1 MKKKGFY
8 KQLLLLASFTALS
21 TTTFT
26 LFAQQQGTNQH
37 IPVSQPRTVESGT
50 YWPAGQVLPHF
61 ATPAPQLDGLDMK
74 QGKLS
79 PEEKTMLL
87 AIQGIVNKKQPRIFL
102 FEHYSEGKHKWP
114 RLLNLSIQ
122 ELEPTQYLQL
132 ADKYKNE
139 LKGVIL
145 YSTEK
150 SAHYLNLASTVAGL
164 EDAIPVTSQLYELL
178 QQRNIQ
184 LPVIADLTK
193 LPFTKATEIY
203 EYLYDHYWHRCTHRL
218 LISLPPQRGFVR
230 DLAIASGAAIVWLD
244 ARKWN
249 ENTVLRKFMKAMKPG
264 ESIITGW
271 YAEERSGIGLA
282 TEYGLSTI
290 PSDFYE
296 NTTVYAGMQQQIQY
310 PEIPKMPV
318 LENKIYLALYMSDGD
333 NVQYCQ
339 HAMSA
344 LWDKK
349 GRGIIPINWTISPG
363 LVDFGPAMLNHYY
376 TTATSNDFF
385 ASGPSG
391 MGYSLIYDA
400 HNYLWNATSGA
411 DFTPYAKLTQQY
423 LEKSGLRVITI
434 WDEVNQEQMGAFARN
449 CRYLYGLTQQDWE
462 RRPYK
467 VPTYIQDHKLAFIPN
482 LPCYANGID
491 VIYSFWKDTIAGFDG
506 SNPIFLSAQG
516 ESWKMGP
523 DNIVALKK
531 RLEELSPG
539 NIVICRGDHFFNLFN
554 EANSLPFNLT
564 LLPKM
569 KITSSPATTKN
580 VGIAADGTPSEGHI
594 WTSKKDG
601 DRAWI
606 QFDFKEEY
614 LMNRYVVRHAGNAGL
629 PESLNTRHFSVEVS
643 NNGKEWTC
651 VDTQNNN
658 TSSVTDVDIIPV
670 KARYARLLVH
680 DAGADGVARVGD
692 VEIYGTKISSSR
704 IKQ

>member
-1 MKKKGFY
+1 MKKKAFY
-8 KQLLLLASFTALS
+8 KKLLLLASFIALP
-21 TTTFT
+21 TVTFS

-37 IPVSQPRTVESGT
+37 IPVSQPRTIESGT

-122 ELEPTQYLQL
+122 ELEPAQYLQL

-164 EDAIPVTSQLYELL
+164 EDAIPVTPQLNELL

-184 LPVIADLTK
+184 LPIIADFTK

-203 EYLYDHYWHRCTHRL
+203 EYMYDNYWHRCTHRL
-218 LISLPPQRGFVR
+218 LVSLPPQRGFVR
-230 DLAIASGAAIVWLD
+230 DLAIASGASIVWLD

-310 PEIPKMPV
+310 PEVPKMPV

-339 HAMSA
+339 HAMSE

-506 SNPIFLSAQG
+506 SKPVFLSAQG

-601 DRAWI
+601 NRAWI

-614 LMNRYVVRHAGNAGL
+614 LINRYVVRHAGNAGL
-629 PESLNTRHFSVEVS
+629 PESLNTRSFSVEVS
-643 NNGKEWTC
+643 NDGKEWTC
-651 VDTQNNN
+651 VDTQKNNA
-658 TSSVTDVDIIPV
+658 SSVTDVDIIPV
-670 KARYARLLVH
+670 KGRYVRLLVH

-692 VEIYGTKISSSR
+692 VEIYGCKISSSR
-704 IKQ
+704 

>member
-1 MKKKGFY
+1 MKKKAFY
-8 KQLLLLASFTALS
+8 KQLLLLASFIALPTS
-21 TTTFT
+21 SFT
-26 LFAQQQGTNQH
+26 LFAQQQGTNQY
-37 IPVSQPRTVESGT
+37 IPVSQRRTIERGT

-139 LKGVIL
+139 LKGVVL

-164 EDAIPVTSQLYELL
+164 EDAIPVTPQLYELL

-184 LPVIADLTK
+184 LPVIADFTK

-203 EYLYDHYWHRCTHRL
+203 EYLYDHYWNRCTHRL
-218 LISLPPQRGFVR
+218 LVSLPPQRGFVR

-310 PEIPKMPV
+310 PEVPKMPV

-339 HAMSA
+339 HAMSE

-434 WDEVNQEQMGAFARN
+434 WDEVNQEQMGAYARN

-506 SNPIFLSAQG
+506 SKPVFLSAQG

-569 KITSSPATTKN
+569 KVTSSPATTKN

-614 LMNRYVVRHAGNAGL
+614 LINRYVVRHAGNAGVL
-629 PESLNTRHFSVEVS
+629 ESLNTRSFSVEVS
-643 NNGKEWTC
+643 NDGKEWLR
-651 VDTQNNN
+651 VDTQNDNAA
-658 TSSVTDVDIIPV
+658 SVTDVDIIPV
-670 KARYARLLVH
+670 KGRYVRLLIH
-680 DAGADGVARVGD
+680 DAGSDGVARIGD
-692 VEIYGTKISSSR
+692 VEIYGCKVSSSR
-704 IKQ
+704 

>member
-1 MKKKGFY
+1 MKKKAFY
-8 KQLLLLASFTALS
+8 KNLLLLASFIALPTA
-21 TTTFT
+21 TFS

-37 IPVSQPRTVESGT
+37 IPVSQPRTIESGT

-61 ATPAPQLDGLDMK
+61 ATPASQLDGLDMK
-74 QGKLS
+74 RGKLS

-139 LKGVIL
+139 LKGVVL

-164 EDAIPVTSQLYELL
+164 EDAIPVTPQLYELL
-178 QQRNIQ
+178 QQRDIQ
-184 LPVIADLTK
+184 LPVIADFTK

-203 EYLYDHYWHRCTHRL
+203 EYLYDHYWKRCTHRL
-218 LISLPPQRGFVR
+218 LVSLPPQRGFVR
-230 DLAIASGAAIVWLD
+230 DLAIATGAAIVWLD

-434 WDEVNQEQMGAFARN
+434 WDEVNQEQMGAYARN

-506 SNPIFLSAQG
+506 SKPVFLSAQG

-523 DNIVALKK
+523 DNIVTLKK

-569 KITSSPATTKN
+569 KITSSPSTTKN

-601 DRAWI
+601 NRAWI

-614 LMNRYVVRHAGNAGL
+614 LINRYVVRHAGNAGL
-629 PESLNTRHFSVEVS
+629 PESLNTRSFSVEVS
-643 NNGKEWTC
+643 NDGKEWMR
-651 VDTQNNN
+651 VDTQKNN

-670 KARYARLLVH
+670 KGRYVRLLVH

-692 VEIYGTKISSSR
+692 VEIYGSKISSSR
-704 IKQ
+704 

>member
-1 MKKKGFY
+1 MNKKAFY
-8 KQLLLLASFTALS
+8 NQLLLLASFITLPTS
-21 TTTFT
+21 TFT
-26 LFAQQQGTNQH
+26 IFAQQQGVNQH
-37 IPVSQPRTVESGT
+37 IPVSQHQTIESGT

-61 ATPAPQLDGLDMK
+61 ATPAPQLDGVDMK
-74 QGKLS
+74 QGDLS
-79 PEEKTMLL
+79 PEKKTMLL
-87 AIQGIVNKKQPRIFL
+87 ALQGLVNKKQPRIFL

-122 ELEPTQYLQL
+122 ELEAPQYLQL
-132 ADKYKNE
+132 AGKYKNE

-150 SAHYLNLASTVAGL
+150 STHYLNLASTVAGL
-164 EDAIPVTSQLYELL
+164 EDALPVTPQLYNLL
-178 QQRNIQ
+178 KQQNIH
-184 LPVIADLTK
+184 LPVLADFTK

-203 EYLYDHYWHRCTHRL
+203 EYLYDHYWNRCTHRL
-218 LISLPPQRGFVR
+218 LVSLPPQRGFTR
-230 DLAIASGAAIVWLD
+230 DLAVASGAAIVWLD
-244 ARKWN
+244 AREWA
-249 ENTVLRKFMKAMKPG
+249 ENTVLRKFLKAMKPG

-310 PEIPKMPV
+310 PKIPKMPV

-339 HAMSA
+339 HAMSE

-363 LVDFGPAMLNHYY
+363 LTDFGPGLLNHYY
-376 TTATSNDFF
+376 STATTNDFF

-400 HNYLWNATSGA
+400 HNYLWNATSGT

-434 WDEVNQEQMGAFARN
+434 WDEVNQEQMGAYARN

-506 SNPIFLSAQG
+506 SLPVFISANG
-516 ESWKMGP
+516 VTWKMGP
-523 DNIVALKK
+523 YNIVALKK

-539 NIVICRGDHFFNLFN
+539 NIVICRGDHFFNLYN
-554 EANSLPFNLT
+554 QANHLPFNLT
-564 LLPKM
+564 LSPEM
-569 KITSSPATTKN
+569 KITSSPATTKTD
-580 VGIAADGTPSEGHI
+580 VAADGTPSEGHVWI
-594 WTSKKDG
+594 SKKEG
-601 DRAWI
+601 NHAWI
-606 QFDFKEEY
+606 QFDFKDEY
-614 LMNRYVVRHAGNAGL
+614 LINRYVVRHAGNAGL
-629 PESLNTRHFSVEVS
+629 PEQLNTRSFSIEVS
-643 NNGKEWTC
+643 RDGKEWTRI
-651 VDTQNNN
+651 DTQKEN
-658 TSSVTDVDIIPV
+658 TASVTDVDIVPV
-670 KARYARLLVH
+670 NGRYVRLLIH
-680 DAGADGVARVGD
+680 DAGQDGIARIGD
-692 VEIYGTKISSSR
+692 VEIYGCR
-704 IKQ
+704 R

>member
-1 MKKKGFY
+1 MKKVYF
-8 KQLLLLASFTALS
+8 KQLLLLASLIALP

-26 LFAQQQGTNQH
+26 LFAQQQGTNRH
-37 IPVSQPRTVESGT
+37 IPVRQPRTIESGT

-122 ELEPTQYLQL
+122 ELEPIQYLQL

-164 EDAIPVTSQLYELL
+164 EDAIPVTPQLYELL
-178 QQRNIQ
+178 QQRDIQ

-218 LISLPPQRGFVR
+218 LVSLPPQRGFVR

-296 NTTVYAGMQQQIQY
+296 NATVYAGMQQQIQY
-310 PEIPKMPV
+310 PEVPKMPV

-339 HAMSA
+339 HAMSE

-506 SNPIFLSAQG
+506 SKPVFLSAQG

-569 KITSSPATTKN
+569 KVTSSPATTKN

-629 PESLNTRHFSVEVS
+629 PESLNTRSFSVEVS
-643 NNGKEWTC
+643 NDGKEWTR
-651 VDTQNNN
+651 VDTQNSN

-670 KARYARLLVH
+670 KGRYVRLLVH

-692 VEIYGTKISSSR
+692 VEIYGCKISSSR
-704 IKQ
+704 

>member
-1 MKKKGFY
+1 MKKKAFY
-8 KQLLLLASFTALS
+8 KKLLLLASFIALP
-21 TTTFT
+21 TVTFS

-37 IPVSQPRTVESGT
+37 IPVSQPRTIESGT

-164 EDAIPVTSQLYELL
+164 EDAIPVTPQLNELL

-184 LPVIADLTK
+184 LPIIADFTK

-203 EYLYDHYWHRCTHRL
+203 EYLYDHYWNRCTHRL
-218 LISLPPQRGFVR
+218 LVSLPPQRGFVR

-290 PSDFYE
+290 PSDFFE

-310 PEIPKMPV
+310 PEVPKMPV

-339 HAMSA
+339 HAMST

-376 TTATSNDFF
+376 TTATANDFF

-434 WDEVNQEQMGAFARN
+434 WDEVNQEQMGAYARN

-506 SNPIFLSAQG
+506 SKPVFLSAQG

-539 NIVICRGDHFFNLFN
+539 NIVICRSDHFFNLFN

-580 VGIAADGTPSEGHI
+580 VGVAADGTPSEGHI

-601 DRAWI
+601 NRAWI

-614 LMNRYVVRHAGNAGL
+614 LINRYVVRHAGNAGL
-629 PESLNTRHFSVEVS
+629 PESLNTRSFSVEVS
-643 NNGKEWTC
+643 NDGKEWTC
-651 VDTQNNN
+651 VDTQKNN

-670 KARYARLLVH
+670 KGRYVRLLVH

-692 VEIYGTKISSSR
+692 VEIYGCKISSSR
-704 IKQ
+704 

>member
-1 MKKKGFY
+1 MKKVYF
-8 KQLLLLASFTALS
+8 KQLLLLASLIALP

-37 IPVSQPRTVESGT
+37 IPVSQRRTIESGT

-164 EDAIPVTSQLYELL
+164 EDAIPVTPQLYELL
-178 QQRNIQ
+178 QQRDIQ

-203 EYLYDHYWHRCTHRL
+203 EYLYDHYWNRCTHRL

-310 PEIPKMPV
+310 PEVPKMPL

-339 HAMSA
+339 HAMSE

-506 SNPIFLSAQG
+506 SKPVFLSAQG

-554 EANSLPFNLT
+554 EANRLPFNLT

-569 KITSSPATTKN
+569 KVTSSPATTKN

-614 LMNRYVVRHAGNAGL
+614 LMNRYVVRHAGIAGL
-629 PESLNTRHFSVEVS
+629 PESLNTRSFSVEVS
-643 NNGKEWTC
+643 NDGKEWTR
-651 VDTQNNN
+651 VDTQNSN

-670 KARYARLLVH
+670 KGRYVRLLVH

-692 VEIYGTKISSSR
+692 VEIYGCKVSSSR
-704 IKQ
+704 

>member
-8 KQLLLLASFTALS
+8 KQLLLLASIIILS
-21 TTTFT
+21 TSTFT
-26 LFAQQQGTNQH
+26 LFAQQQGTNRH
-37 IPVSQPRTVESGT
+37 IPVRQHRTIESGT
-50 YWPAGQVLPHF
+50 YWSAGQVLPHF

-79 PEEKTMLL
+79 TEEKSMLL

-139 LKGVIL
+139 LKGVVL

-164 EDAIPVTSQLYELL
+164 EDAIPVTPQLYELL
-178 QQRNIQ
+178 QQRDIQ
-184 LPVIADLTK
+184 LPVIADFTK

-203 EYLYDHYWHRCTHRL
+203 EYLYEHYWNRCTHRL

-310 PEIPKMPV
+310 PEVPKMPL

-339 HAMSA
+339 HAMSE

-506 SNPIFLSAQG
+506 SKPVFLSAQG

-629 PESLNTRHFSVEVS
+629 PESLNTRSFSVEVS
-643 NNGKEWTC
+643 NDGKEWTR
-651 VDTQNNN
+651 VDTQKNN

-670 KARYARLLVH
+670 KGRYIRLLVH

-692 VEIYGTKISSSR
+692 VEIYGCKVSSSR
-704 IKQ
+704 

>member
-1 MKKKGFY
+1 MKKVYF
-8 KQLLLLASFTALS
+8 KQLLLLASLIALP

-26 LFAQQQGTNQH
+26 LFAQQQGTNRH
-37 IPVSQPRTVESGT
+37 IPVSQRRTIESGT

-164 EDAIPVTSQLYELL
+164 EDAIPVTPQLYELL
-178 QQRNIQ
+178 QQRDIQ

-218 LISLPPQRGFVR
+218 LVSLPPQRGFVR

-296 NTTVYAGMQQQIQY
+296 NATVYAGMQQQIQY
-310 PEIPKMPV
+310 PEVPKMPV

-339 HAMSA
+339 HAMSE

-506 SNPIFLSAQG
+506 SKPVFLSAQG

-569 KITSSPATTKN
+569 KVTSSPATTKN

-601 DRAWI
+601 NRAWI

-629 PESLNTRHFSVEVS
+629 PESLNTRSFSVEVS
-643 NNGKEWTC
+643 NDGKEWTR
-651 VDTQNNN
+651 VDTQNSN

-670 KARYARLLVH
+670 KGRYVRLLVH

-692 VEIYGTKISSSR
+692 VEIYGCKVSSSR
-704 IKQ
+704 

>member
-8 KQLLLLASFTALS
+8 KQLLLLASIIILS
-21 TTTFT
+21 TSTFT

-37 IPVSQPRTVESGT
+37 IPVSQPRTIESGT

-61 ATPAPQLDGLDMK
+61 ATPASQLDGLDMK

-164 EDAIPVTSQLYELL
+164 EDAIPVTPQLYELL

-184 LPVIADLTK
+184 LPVIADFTK
-193 LPFTKATEIY
+193 LPFTKSIEIY

-296 NTTVYAGMQQQIQY
+296 NATVYAGMQQQIQY
-310 PEIPKMPV
+310 PEVPKMPA

-339 HAMSA
+339 HAMSE

-363 LVDFGPAMLNHYY
+363 LVEFGPAMLNHYY

-434 WDEVNQEQMGAFARN
+434 WDEVNKEQMGAYARN

-506 SNPIFLSAQG
+506 SKPVFLSAQG

-569 KITSSPATTKN
+569 KVTSSPATTKN

-614 LMNRYVVRHAGNAGL
+614 LINRYVVRHAGNAGL
-629 PESLNTRHFSVEVS
+629 PESLNTRSFSVEVS
-643 NNGKEWTC
+643 NNGKEWTR
-651 VDTQNNN
+651 VDTQKNN

-670 KARYARLLVH
+670 NGRYVRLLVH

-692 VEIYGTKISSSR
+692 VEIYGCKISSSR
-704 IKQ
+704 

>member
-1 MKKKGFY
+1 MNKKAFY
-8 KQLLLLASFTALS
+8 NQLLLLASFITLPTS
-21 TTTFT
+21 TFT
-26 LFAQQQGTNQH
+26 IFAQQQGVNQH
-37 IPVSQPRTVESGT
+37 IPVSQHQTIESGT

-61 ATPAPQLDGLDMK
+61 ATPASQLDGVDMK
-74 QGKLS
+74 QGDLS
-79 PEEKTMLL
+79 PEKKTLLL
-87 AIQGIVNKKQPRIFL
+87 ALQGLVNKKQPRIFL

-122 ELEPTQYLQL
+122 ELEAPQYLQL

-150 SAHYLNLASTVAGL
+150 SIHYLNLASTVAGL
-164 EDAIPVTSQLYELL
+164 EDALPVTPQLYDLL
-178 QQRNIQ
+178 KQQNIH
-184 LPVIADLTK
+184 LPVLADFTK

-203 EYLYDHYWHRCTHRL
+203 EYLYDHYWNRCTHRL
-218 LISLPPQRGFVR
+218 LVSLPPQRGFTR
-230 DLAIASGAAIVWLD
+230 DLAVASGAAIVWLD
-244 ARKWN
+244 AREWA
-249 ENTVLRKFMKAMKPG
+249 ENTVLRKFLKAMKPG

-339 HAMSA
+339 HAMSE

-363 LVDFGPAMLNHYY
+363 LTDFGPGLLNHYY
-376 TTATSNDFF
+376 STATTNDFF

-400 HNYLWNATSGA
+400 HNYLWNATSGT

-434 WDEVNQEQMGAFARN
+434 WDEVNQEQMGAYARN

-506 SNPIFLSAQG
+506 SQPVFLSAQG

-539 NIVICRGDHFFNLFN
+539 NIVICRGDHFFNLYN
-554 EANSLPFNLT
+554 QANYLPFNLT
-564 LLPKM
+564 LSPEM

-580 VGIAADGTPSEGHI
+580 ADVAADGTPSEGHI
-594 WTSKKDG
+594 WISKKKG
-601 DRAWI
+601 NHAWI
-606 QFDFKEEY
+606 QFDFKDEY
-614 LMNRYVVRHAGNAGL
+614 LINRYVVRHAGNAGL
-629 PESLNTRHFSVEVS
+629 PEQLNTRSFSIEVS
-643 NNGKEWTC
+643 RDGKEWTRI
-651 VDTQNNN
+651 DTQKEN
-658 TSSVTDVDIIPV
+658 TASVTDVDIVPV
-670 KARYARLLVH
+670 NGRYVRLLIH
-680 DAGADGVARVGD
+680 DAGQDGIARIGD
-692 VEIYGTKISSSR
+692 VEIYGCR
-704 IKQ
+704 R

>member
-1 MKKKGFY
+1 MNKKAFY
-8 KQLLLLASFTALS
+8 KQLLLLTSFIALPTS
-21 TTTFT
+21 TSTI
-26 LFAQQQGTNQH
+26 FAQQQGVNQY
-37 IPVSQPRTVESGT
+37 IPVSQHQTIESGT

-61 ATPAPQLDGLDMK
+61 ATPASQLDGIDMK
-74 QGKLS
+74 QGDLS
-79 PEEKTMLL
+79 PEKKTMLL
-87 AIQGIVNKKQPRIFL
+87 ALQGLVNKKQPRIFL

-122 ELEPTQYLQL
+122 ELEAPQYLQL

-150 SAHYLNLASTVAGL
+150 STHYLNLASTVAGL
-164 EDAIPVTSQLYELL
+164 EDALPVTPQLYDLL
-178 QQRNIQ
+178 KQQNIH
-184 LPVIADLTK
+184 LPVLADFTK

-203 EYLYDHYWHRCTHRL
+203 EYLYDHYWNRCTHRL
-218 LISLPPQRGFVR
+218 LVSLPPQRGFTR
-230 DLAIASGAAIVWLD
+230 DLAVASGAAIVWLD
-244 ARKWN
+244 AREWA
-249 ENTVLRKFMKAMKPG
+249 ENTVLRKFLKAMKPG

-296 NTTVYAGMQQQIQY
+296 NTTVYAGMQQQIQF

-339 HAMSA
+339 HAMSE

-363 LVDFGPAMLNHYY
+363 LTDFGPGLLNHYY
-376 TTATSNDFF
+376 STATTNDFF

-400 HNYLWNATSGA
+400 HNYLWNATSGT

-434 WDEVNQEQMGAFARN
+434 WDEVNQEQMGAYARN

-506 SNPIFLSAQG
+506 SQPVFLSAQG

-539 NIVICRGDHFFNLFN
+539 NIVICRGDHFFNLYN
-554 EANSLPFNLT
+554 QANHLPFNLT
-564 LLPKM
+564 LSPEM

-580 VGIAADGTPSEGHI
+580 ANVAADGTPSEGHVWI
-594 WTSKKDG
+594 SKKEG
-601 DRAWI
+601 NHAWI
-606 QFDFKEEY
+606 QFDFKDEY
-614 LMNRYVVRHAGNAGL
+614 LINRYVVRHAGNAGL
-629 PESLNTRHFSVEVS
+629 PEQLNTRSFSIEVS
-643 NNGKEWTC
+643 RDGKEWTRI
-651 VDTQNNN
+651 DTQKEN
-658 TSSVTDVDIIPV
+658 TASVTDVDIVPV
-670 KARYARLLVH
+670 NGRYVRLLIH
-680 DAGADGVARVGD
+680 DAGQDGIARIGD
-692 VEIYGTKISSSR
+692 VEIYGCR
-704 IKQ
+704 R

>member
-1 MKKKGFY
+1 MNKKAFY
-8 KQLLLLASFTALS
+8 NQLLLLASFIALPTS
-21 TTTFT
+21 TFT
-26 LFAQQQGTNQH
+26 LFAQQQQGVNHH
-37 IPVSQPRTVESGT
+37 IPASQRQTIESGT

-61 ATPAPQLDGLDMK
+61 ATPASQLDGVDMK
-74 QGKLS
+74 QGDLS
-79 PEEKTMLL
+79 PEKKTMLL
-87 AIQGIVNKKQPRIFL
+87 ALQGLVNKKQPRIFL

-122 ELEPTQYLQL
+122 ELEAPQYLQL
-132 ADKYKNE
+132 AGKYKNE

-150 SAHYLNLASTVAGL
+150 STHYLNLASTVAGL
-164 EDAIPVTSQLYELL
+164 EDALPVTPQLYDLL
-178 QQRNIQ
+178 KQQNIH
-184 LPVIADLTK
+184 LPVLADFTK

-203 EYLYDHYWHRCTHRL
+203 EYLYDHYWNRCTHRL
-218 LISLPPQRGFVR
+218 LVSLPPQRGFTR
-230 DLAIASGAAIVWLD
+230 DLAVASGAAIVWLD
-244 ARKWN
+244 AREWA
-249 ENTVLRKFMKAMKPG
+249 ENTVLRKFLKAMKPG

-339 HAMSA
+339 HAMSE

-363 LVDFGPAMLNHYY
+363 LTDFGPGLLNHYY
-376 TTATSNDFF
+376 STATTNDFF

-400 HNYLWNATSGA
+400 HNYLWNATSGT

-434 WDEVNQEQMGAFARN
+434 WDEVNQEQMGAYARN

-506 SNPIFLSAQG
+506 SQPVFLSAQG

-539 NIVICRGDHFFNLFN
+539 NIVICRGDHFFNLYN
-554 EANSLPFNLT
+554 QANYLPFNLT
-564 LLPKM
+564 LSPEM
-569 KITSSPATTKN
+569 RITSSPATTKTD
-580 VGIAADGTPSEGHI
+580 VAADGTPSEGHVWI
-594 WTSKKDG
+594 SKKEG
-601 DRAWI
+601 NHAWI
-606 QFDFKEEY
+606 QFDFKDEY
-614 LMNRYVVRHAGNAGL
+614 LINRYVVRHAGNAGL
-629 PESLNTRHFSVEVS
+629 PEQLNTRSFSIEVS
-643 NNGKEWTC
+643 RDGKKWTRI
-651 VDTQNNN
+651 DTQKEN
-658 TSSVTDVDIIPV
+658 TASVTDVDIAPV
-670 KARYARLLVH
+670 NGRYVRLLIH
-680 DAGADGVARVGD
+680 DAGQDGIARIGD
-692 VEIYGTKISSSR
+692 VEIYGCR
-704 IKQ
+704 R

>member
-1 MKKKGFY
+1 MNKKAFY
-8 KQLLLLASFTALS
+8 NQLLLLASFIALPTS
-21 TTTFT
+21 TSTI
-26 LFAQQQGTNQH
+26 FAQQQGVNQH
-37 IPVSQPRTVESGT
+37 IPVSQHQTIKSGT

-61 ATPAPQLDGLDMK
+61 ATPASQLDGIDMK
-74 QGKLS
+74 QGDLS
-79 PEEKTMLL
+79 PEKKTMLL
-87 AIQGIVNKKQPRIFL
+87 ALQGLINKKQPRIFL

-122 ELEPTQYLQL
+122 ELEAPQYLQL

-150 SAHYLNLASTVAGL
+150 STHYLNLASTVAGL
-164 EDAIPVTSQLYELL
+164 EDALPVTPQLYDLL
-178 QQRNIQ
+178 KQQNIH
-184 LPVIADLTK
+184 LPVLADFTK

-203 EYLYDHYWHRCTHRL
+203 EYLYDHYWNRCTHRL
-218 LISLPPQRGFVR
+218 LVSLPPQRGFTR
-230 DLAIASGAAIVWLD
+230 DLAVASGAAIVWLD
-244 ARKWN
+244 AREWA
-249 ENTVLRKFMKAMKPG
+249 ENTVLRKFLKAMKPG

-339 HAMSA
+339 HAMSE

-363 LVDFGPAMLNHYY
+363 LTDFGPGLLNHYY
-376 TTATSNDFF
+376 STATTNDFF

-400 HNYLWNATSGA
+400 HNYLWNATSGT

-434 WDEVNQEQMGAFARN
+434 WDEVNQEQMGAYARN

-506 SNPIFLSAQG
+506 SQPVFLSAQG

-539 NIVICRGDHFFNLFN
+539 NIVICRGDHFFNLYN
-554 EANSLPFNLT
+554 QANYLPFNLT
-564 LLPKM
+564 LSPEM

-580 VGIAADGTPSEGHI
+580 ADVAADGTPSEGHVWI
-594 WTSKKDG
+594 SKKEG
-601 DRAWI
+601 NHAWI
-606 QFDFKEEY
+606 QFDFKDEY
-614 LMNRYVVRHAGNAGL
+614 LINRYVVRHAGNAGL
-629 PESLNTRHFSVEVS
+629 PEQLNTRSFSIEVS
-643 NNGKEWTC
+643 RDGKEWTRI
-651 VDTQNNN
+651 DTQKEN
-658 TSSVTDVDIIPV
+658 TASVTDVDIVPV
-670 KARYARLLVH
+670 NGRYVRLLIH
-680 DAGADGVARVGD
+680 DAGQDGIARIGD
-692 VEIYGTKISSSR
+692 VEIYGCR
-704 IKQ
+704 R

>member
-1 MKKKGFY
+1 MKTFT
-8 KQLLLLASFTALS
+8 KQITVLISAVALS
-21 TTTFT
+21 ISTSN
-26 LFAQQQGTNQH
+26 AQQQGVNQY
-37 IPVSQPRTVESGT
+37 IPVSQSRTIESGT

-61 ATPAPQLDGLDMK
+61 ATPAQQLDGVDMK

-79 PEEKTMLL
+79 PEEKTMFLSL
-87 AIQGIVNKKQPRIFL
+87 QGLVNRKQPRIFL
-102 FEHYSEGKHKWP
+102 FEHFSEGKQKWP
-114 RLLNLSIQ
+114 QLLHLSIHEYEAAQ
-122 ELEPTQYLQL
+122 CPQL
-132 ADKYKNE
+132 VDKYKNE
-139 LKGVIL
+139 LKGVVL
-145 YSTEK
+145 YDLSK

-164 EDAIPVTSQLYELL
+164 EDAIPVTPQLYERLK
-178 QQRNIQ
+178 QQNIQ
-184 LPVIADLTK
+184 LPVVADFTK
-193 LPFTKATEIY
+193 LPYTKATEIY
-203 EYLYDHYWHRCTHRL
+203 EYMYEHYWNRCTHRL
-218 LISLPPQRGFVR
+218 LVSLPPERGFVR
-230 DLAIASGAAIVWLD
+230 DLAVASGAAIVWLD
-244 ARKWN
+244 ARKWA
-249 ENTVLRKFMKAMKPG
+249 ENTVLRKFLKAMKPG
-264 ESIITGW
+264 ESIVTGW

-310 PEIPKMPV
+310 PEVPKMPV

-339 HAMSA
+339 HAMSE
-344 LWDKK
+344 LWDKQ

-363 LVDFGPAMLNHYY
+363 LVDFGPGLLNHYY
-376 TTATSNDFF
+376 RTATANDFF

-434 WDEVNQEQMGAFARN
+434 WDEVSKEQMAAYAHD

-506 SNPIFLSAQG
+506 SQPIFLSAQG

-531 RLEELSPG
+531 QLEELSPG
-539 NIVICRGDHFFNLFN
+539 NIVICRGDHFFNLYN
-554 EANSLPFNLT
+554 QANYLPFNLT

-569 KITSSPATTKN
+569 SITSSPAATN
-580 VGIAADGTPSEGHI
+580 ARVAADGTPSEGHLWI
-594 WTSKKDG
+594 SKKEG
-601 DRAWI
+601 NHAWI
-606 QFDFKEEY
+606 QFDFKEEF
-614 LMNRYVVRHAGNAGL
+614 LINRYVVRHAGNAGL
-629 PESLNTRHFSVEVS
+629 SEQLNTRSFSIEVS
-643 NNGKEWTC
+643 KDGKKWMC
-651 VDTQNNN
+651 VDTQRNN
-658 TSSVTDVDIIPV
+658 TTSVTDVDIVPV
-670 KARYARLLVH
+670 KGRYVRLLIH
-680 DAGADGVARVGD
+680 DAGADGVARIGE
-692 VEIYGTKISSSR
+692 VEIYGSR
-704 IKQ
+704 

>member
-1 MKKKGFY
+1 MKKVYF
-8 KQLLLLASFTALS
+8 KQLLLLASLIALP

-26 LFAQQQGTNQH
+26 LFAQQQGTNRH
-37 IPVSQPRTVESGT
+37 IPVSQPRTIESGT

-79 PEEKTMLL
+79 PEEKSMLL
-87 AIQGIVNKKQPRIFL
+87 AIQGLVNKKQPRIFL

-139 LKGVIL
+139 LKGVVL

-164 EDAIPVTSQLYELL
+164 EDAIPVTPQLYELL
-178 QQRNIQ
+178 QQRDIQ
-184 LPVIADLTK
+184 LPVIADFTK

-218 LISLPPQRGFVR
+218 LVSLPPQRGFVR

-296 NTTVYAGMQQQIQY
+296 NATVYAGMQQQIQY
-310 PEIPKMPV
+310 PEVPKMPV

-339 HAMSA
+339 HAMSE

-467 VPTYIQDHKLAFIPN
+467 VPTYIQDHKLVFIPN

-506 SNPIFLSAQG
+506 SKPVFLSAQG

-629 PESLNTRHFSVEVS
+629 PESLNTRSFSVEVS
-643 NNGKEWTC
+643 NNGKEWTR
-651 VDTQNNN
+651 VDTQNSN

-670 KARYARLLVH
+670 KGRYVRLLVH

-692 VEIYGTKISSSR
+692 VEIYGCKISSSR
-704 IKQ
+704 